1 MKKRS
6 SIIFSILVAFIA
18 MILLSCSSVTNNL
31 VEIDNIIYHE
41 CDGYYVAD
49 GPLKKNEDLYDAIIP
64 EKINGKYVK
73 EISDNAF
80 DDCIFKAFLNPL
92 FKGLVD
98 KLTYLIPSI
107 FAKCLTRFFPL
118 LDTII
123 ISKPIPSSSLF
134 HL

>member
-49 GPLKKNEDLYDAIIP
+49 DPLKKKKIYMMQLYP
-64 EKINGKYVK
+64 KK
-73 EISDNAF
+73 
-80 DDCIFKAFLNPL
+80 
-92 FKGLVD
+92 
-98 KLTYLIPSI
+98 
-107 FAKCLTRFFPL
+107 
-118 LDTII
+118 
-123 ISKPIPSSSLF
+123 
-134 HL
+134 